1 MGEHD
6 EKVKLLEEKIAQQI
20 ELVAELICQGR
31 PALAAMRVLYALTG
45 QLVWVNTHR
54 QTVCKRTPPEPEG
67 VPNALCLTGETLLR
81 GHSAGRRG
89 A

>member
-6 EKVKLLEEKIAQQI
+6 EKVKLLEEEIAQQI

-45 QLVWVNTHR
+45 QLVWVDSHGH
-54 QTVCKRTPPEPEG
+54 TVCKRIPPEPEG
-67 VPNALCLTGETLLR
+67 DPQCSLF
-81 GHSAGRRG
+81 
-89 A
+89 